1 MNRRGEFE
9 RDSSPERRQKW
20 EEDGYKEIK
29 TYCSKVFEWRYLN
42 DQSIMVPKGGFEP
55 PRPFDH

>member
-42 DQSIMVPKGGFEP
+42 D
-55 PRPFDH
+55 